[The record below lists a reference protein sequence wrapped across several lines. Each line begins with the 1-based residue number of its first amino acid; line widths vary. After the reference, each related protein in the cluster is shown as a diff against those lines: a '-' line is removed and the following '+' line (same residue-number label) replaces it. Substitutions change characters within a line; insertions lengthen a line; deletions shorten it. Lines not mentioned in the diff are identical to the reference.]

1 MKPTEFLKQLKDE
14 NHIEGSFDVADKFFA
29 HYKLTLGKCRVLD
42 GRGELDNHTKRQ
54 YVYAD
59 GKRVG
64 HVDCSVIP

>member
-1 MKPTEFLKQLKDE
+1 MKPTEFLKQLADE

-29 HYKLTLGKCRVLD
+29 HYKLTLGKYRVLD
-42 GRGELDNHTKRQ
+42 CCDESDNYIKRQ

-64 HVDCSVIP
+64 HVDCTVIP